1 MTEQL
6 RKDLSDFELQRISG
20 GELRSRLPFPMENK
34 SKELRKIMDEVIAF
48 KKGEDVAQALTLLW
62 LLEVDHE
69 FTDLLH
75 QLILESWHTRY
86 EEIIHSLQERKDPS
100 SVPVIREAIQ
110 KKYEY
115 LESYGTGTAQFIS
128 QCGHALK
135 SIGTPEALEVIK
147 DLAEHSNDPLVKAA
161 MRYRWEKINA

>member
-62 LLEVDHE
+62 LLEENHE

>member
-1 MTEQL
+1 
-6 RKDLSDFELQRISG
+6 
-20 GELRSRLPFPMENK
+20 
-34 SKELRKIMDEVIAF
+34 MDEVIAF

-62 LLEVDHE
+62 LLEENHE